1 MYKLLTMVSAGTL
14 AALGASIVAA
24 QDGETAAIAAGSRSY
39 DLAAFEEISVI
50 GPHRVVVSVGPA
62 FSVRAE
68 GPEQTLADTEVE
80 VDDGRLE
87 IRPIDDDRWE
97 HRCEERD
104 DKGDEDEGRWRWRC
118 WDNYKPA
125 TFHITLPRIE
135 AVALVGGG
143 TMQIDRVEGAA
154 FSASL
159 AGSGDLD
166 VATLRVDDARF
177 SIAGSGDLVA
187 RGSARHSRV
196 SIAGSGN
203 LQARGVTSENA
214 SISIA
219 GSGDV
224 ALTVQDDARVSI
236 VGSGDVQIAGP
247 ARCSVSRFGG
257 GRVRCG
263 GEDVAS

>member
-1 MYKLLTMVSAGTL
+1 MSKLLTMASAATL
-14 AALGASIVAA
+14 AALGASVGAA
-24 QDGETAAIAAGSRSY
+24 QDGEATAGLRSY
-39 DLAAFEEISVI
+39 DLAGFEEISVV
-50 GPHRVVVSVGPA
+50 GPHRVVVTVGPA

-68 GPEQTLADTEVE
+68 GPEQTLADTTVE

-87 IRPIDDDRWE
+87 IHPADDDRWE
-97 HRCEERD
+97 RRCGDRD
-104 DKGDEDEGRWRWRC
+104 DDGDDTRWRWRC
-118 WDNYKPA
+118 WDDYQPA
-125 TFHITLPRIE
+125 TFYVTLPRVD

-143 TMQIDRVEGAA
+143 DMRIDRVEGEA

-159 AGSGDLD
+159 AGSGELD

-187 RGSARHSRV
+187 RGSARTSRV

-203 LQARGVTSENA
+203 LQGREVTSENA

-224 ALTVQDDARVSI
+224 ALTVQDAARVSI

-263 GEDVAS
+263 GEDVSS